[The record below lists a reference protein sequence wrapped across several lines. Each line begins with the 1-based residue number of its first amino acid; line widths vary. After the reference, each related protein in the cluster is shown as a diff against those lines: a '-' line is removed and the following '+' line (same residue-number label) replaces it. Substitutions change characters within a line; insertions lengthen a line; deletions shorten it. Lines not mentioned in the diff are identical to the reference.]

1 MQKIHKIETKK
12 LKVEATIF
20 DPAKEDEEEP
30 YDKIEFDFLMP
41 TNELDRVKEE
51 GMFSSEFENVEY
63 GIKQWLEE
71 LTHFKVYISYV
82 EVEDEWNES

>member
-30 YDKIEFDFLMP
+30 YDKIAFDFLMP

-51 GMFSSEFENVEY
+51 GMFSSEFENVEN
-63 GIKQWLEE
+63 GIKKWLEE
-71 LTHFKVYISYV
+71 LTHCEVYISYM
-82 EVEDEWNES
+82 EVEDERNES